1 MFVLNNKM
9 LMLIYQIRRID
20 SPTDEEKR
28 KSWCTKMSDETY
40 LLSCNQLK
48 FTLDE
53 ARRE

>member
-20 SPTDEEKR
+20 STDEEKR